1 MLKQHIILI
10 VLWILFAFFHSIF
23 AWAKLKAQM
32 QRLMKNYYSYYRIIY
47 SGFALITLVLVLIYN
62 FTLESIT
69 LWNVL
74 LFELIFSITGIT
86 IGAFT
91 IMIFAKKFFFQLSGA
106 HIFLQEEEPQMLIEN
121 SFYKHVRH
129 PLYTATLLLTWS
141 IFFLQPQLNNLISC
155 LSITIYT
162 LIGIG
167 FEEKKLVR
175 EFGDA
180 YIQYR
185 NKTPMLIP
193 KFFNN

>member
-1 MLKQHIILI
+1 MLEQHIIVI

-23 AWAKLKAQM
+23 AWTKFKVQM
-32 QRLMKNYYSYYRIIY
+32 QKLMKNNYPYYRIIY
-47 SGFALITLVLVLIYN
+47 SVFALATLAFVLIYN
-62 FTLESIT
+62 FNLQSIM
-69 LWNVL
+69 LWNVSL
-74 LFELIFSITGIT
+74 AENIFSITGI
-86 IGAFT
+86 IVSVF
-91 IMIFAKKFFFQLSGA
+91 IMMMFAKKFFFQLSGA
-106 HIFLQEEEPQMLIEN
+106 DIFLETEKPQKLIEN

-129 PLYTATLLLTWS
+129 PLYTATLLLIWS

-155 LSITIYT
+155 LSITVYT

-167 FEEKKLVR
+167 FEEKKLAK

-193 KFFNN
+193 KLF